1 MSRMECWPGS
11 FLAFGI
17 IWIKTCRRWFNDYW
31 LNNSMFIETNP
42 VPVKT
47 ALALMGKISDELRAP
62 LAHMSEDHVEQL
74 KTVLKRYAL
83 I

>member
-1 MSRMECWPGS
+1 MALMCARAAHHDVDGAQALHYELMV
-11 FLAFGI
+11 
-17 IWIKTCRRWFNDYW
+17 
-31 LNNSMFIETNP
+31 LNNAMFIETNP

-62 LAHMSEDHVEQL
+62 LAQMSEDHVGQL
-74 KTVLKRYAL
+74 KAVLKQYTL

>member
-1 MSRMECWPGS
+1 MDGAAALHYELMV
-11 FLAFGI
+11 L
-17 IWIKTCRRWFNDYW
+17 NDAR
-31 LNNSMFIETNP
+31 LIETNP

-47 ALALMGKISDELRAP
+47 ALALMGKISGELRAP
-62 LAHMSEDHVEQL
+62 LAQLSEDHVEQL

>member
-1 MSRMECWPGS
+1 MV
-11 FLAFGI
+11 
-17 IWIKTCRRWFNDYW
+17 
-31 LNNSMFIETNP
+31 LNNAMFIETNP

-74 KTVLKRYAL
+74 KAVLKRYAL

>member
-1 MSRMECWPGS
+1 MA
-11 FLAFGI
+11 L
-17 IWIKTCRRWFNDYW
+17 NDV
-31 LNNSMFIETNP
+31 LFVETNP

-62 LAHMSEDHVEQL
+62 LAHMTEDHVEQL
-74 KTVLKRYAL
+74 KTVLKQYAL